1 MTDCRSDCRPP
12 LIYQRVDDENRSA
25 DGDGLSA
32 KGCEGHHYR
41 DGTPI
46 NQHLVKLV
54 GFDFPPQL
62 RDHFRRELRNW
73 LNEIQR
79 IRLKPTTRTGSFRFY
94 FDPLFDYPFGGI
106 EVPNMRALME
116 FISSEYDEIRPTKSP
131 EELVEWL
138 KGFHSEL
145 AQRLHSGEAVLD
157 MIPD

>member
-1 MTDCRSDCRPP
+1 MKIDQLMEMAYPQKVARDIIIGMARS
-12 LIYQRVDDENRSA
+12 
-25 DGDGLSA
+25 
-32 KGCEGHHYR
+32 
-41 DGTPI
+41 I

-116 FISSEYDEIRPTKSP
+116 FIPSEYDEIRPTKSP

>member
-1 MTDCRSDCRPP
+1 MKIDQLMEMAYP
-12 LIYQRVDDENRSA
+12 QKVA
-25 DGDGLSA
+25 
-32 KGCEGHHYR
+32 R
-41 DGTPI
+41 DIIIGMARPI

-54 GFDFPPQL
+54 GFDFPPQR

-106 EVPNMRALME
+106 EVPNMRGLME

-131 EELVEWL
+131 AELVEWL
-138 KGFHSEL
+138 KGFHTEL
-145 AQRLHSGEAVLD
+145 AQRLHNGEAVLD
-157 MIPD
+157 MIPN

>member
-1 MTDCRSDCRPP
+1 MKIDQLMEMAYPP
-12 LIYQRVDDENRSA
+12 KVA
-25 DGDGLSA
+25 
-32 KGCEGHHYR
+32 R
-41 DGTPI
+41 DIIIEMARPI
-46 NQHLVKLV
+46 NHHLVKLV
-54 GFDFPPQL
+54 GFDFPPKL

-116 FISSEYDEIRPTKSP
+116 FISSECDEIRPTKSP

-138 KGFHSEL
+138 KGFHTEL
-145 AQRLHSGEAVLD
+145 AQRLHNGEAVLD

>member
-1 MTDCRSDCRPP
+1 MKIDQLMEMAYP
-12 LIYQRVDDENRSA
+12 QKVA
-25 DGDGLSA
+25 
-32 KGCEGHHYR
+32 R
-41 DGTPI
+41 DIIIGMARPI

-116 FISSEYDEIRPTKSP
+116 FISSEYDEIRSTKSP

-138 KGFHSEL
+138 KGFQTEL
-145 AQRLHSGEAVLD
+145 AQRLHNGEAVLD